1 MIWMIRL
8 AAITA
13 LAFCS
18 ITAAT
23 AAQDATQNQ
32 SDEAG
37 DDNTCMFAGGEYSEG
52 AEFCVTSHAALKCEG
67 GKWSRDAQLDCTAG
81 MSEMPKSGSRPMM
94 TPDQMG
100 PDQMGPD
107 HMAPHQ

>member
-1 MIWMIRL
+1 MMWTIRL
-8 AAITA
+8 AAIAA

-23 AAQDATQNQ
+23 ATQEAPKDQ
-32 SDEAG
+32 ADEAV
-37 DDNTCMFAGGEYSEG
+37 DENDCMFAGGEYSEG

-67 GKWSRDAQLDCTAG
+67 GKWSRDAQLDCTGG
-81 MSEMPKSGSRPMM
+81 MIPHPGGSGSEPM
-94 TPDQMG
+94 T